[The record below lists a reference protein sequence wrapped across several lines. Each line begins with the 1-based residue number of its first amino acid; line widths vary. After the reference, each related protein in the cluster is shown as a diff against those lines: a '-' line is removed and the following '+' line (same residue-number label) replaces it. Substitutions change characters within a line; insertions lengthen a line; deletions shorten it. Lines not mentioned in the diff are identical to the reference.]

1 MRETRDDAWRHNG
14 SRVLPGVLR
23 RWRRGEGRRH
33 TESPACLQGSCIKWN
48 RAVTMALRPKA
59 SSHTIHVDSGLGGRR
74 ESRGHTPVGID
85 ASPPRGA
92 VALSVACWMG
102 AIRPGGGAGGARA
115 KRRGPLWGWVGGR
128 VTATGTRAVPRALFI
143 INADCENNG

>member
-23 RWRRGEGRRH
+23 RRRRGEGRRH

-59 SSHTIHVDSGLGGRR
+59 SSHTIHVDKR
-74 ESRGHTPVGID
+74 ENADGPV
-85 ASPPRGA
+85 
-92 VALSVACWMG
+92 
-102 AIRPGGGAGGARA
+102 ARA
-115 KRRGPLWGWVGGR
+115 PAKIRNGLRGREEVG
-128 VTATGTRAVPRALFI
+128 ATGTRAVPRALFI